1 MPRLISISRSPDN
14 PLPSF
19 ALFPPDV
26 MHLHYARGTT
36 NGLWGLAT
44 SECDVECSEMQNY
57 LICFIWRRKPSDA
70 GSEEND
76 CFSFRFYD
84 LCNSFKNNNP
94 KVKYIILFIYFH
106 FPFPFA
112 WPSVRVRVYIY
123 LFDMKGYLPIM
134 ETLHKQFHLA
144 GSWWGNMECNINKH
158 GASSHMQNNVFDTPI
173 AQHNPL
179 MVWIVCGDVITCT
192 ILCN

>member
-44 SECDVECSEMQNY
+44 SECDVECREMPNY

-123 LFDMKGYLPIM
+123 IYLIWKDIYLLWRHYINNSILLAHDGGTWNATSTNTEHLHICRRLYLTPLSHST
-134 ETLHKQFHLA
+134 TL
-144 GSWWGNMECNINKH
+144 
-158 GASSHMQNNVFDTPI
+158 
-173 AQHNPL
+173 
-179 MVWIVCGDVITCT
+179 
-192 ILCN
+192 

>member
-1 MPRLISISRSPDN
+1 MRRWVGEELHEEGKTRSRRSRNGQGECSPLANIHLLPRLISISRSPDN

-26 MHLHYARGTT
+26 MHLHNARGTT

-57 LICFIWRRKPSDA
+57 LICFVWRRKPSDA

-84 LCNSFKNNNP
+84 LCNSFKHINP

-112 WPSVRVRVYIY
+112 SPSVRVRGHTFIWYERIFTY
-123 LFDMKGYLPIM
+123 Y
-134 ETLHKQFHLA
+134 
-144 GSWWGNMECNINKH
+144 
-158 GASSHMQNNVFDTPI
+158 
-173 AQHNPL
+173 
-179 MVWIVCGDVITCT
+179 GDIT
-192 ILCN
+192 

>member
-1 MPRLISISRSPDN
+1 MWCLMQGNAELFDLFYMKTKTIRRWEWRKWLFFFSLLRSLQQLQTHQPQSEIYYPIYLFSFSIS
-14 PLPSF
+14 LC
-19 ALFPPDV
+19 
-26 MHLHYARGTT
+26 
-36 NGLWGLAT
+36 LAI
-44 SECDVECSEMQNY
+44 SQSQ
-57 LICFIWRRKPSDA
+57 
-70 GSEEND
+70 
-76 CFSFRFYD
+76 
-84 LCNSFKNNNP
+84 
-94 KVKYIILFIYFH
+94 
-106 FPFPFA
+106 
-112 WPSVRVRVYIY
+112 SVHIY